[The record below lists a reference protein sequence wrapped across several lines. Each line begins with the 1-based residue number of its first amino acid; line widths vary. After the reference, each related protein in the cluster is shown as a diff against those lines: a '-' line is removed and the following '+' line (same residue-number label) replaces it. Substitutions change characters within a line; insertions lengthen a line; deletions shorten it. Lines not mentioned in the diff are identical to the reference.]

1 MAYGSGNAMEDVVW
15 VEGNSRI
22 HAEPSPMS
30 DTGLG
35 RSGTLWVSCDKVGQR
50 VGIPL
55 FVVGTCCSKCSC
67 GG

>member
-1 MAYGSGNAMEDVVW
+1 MEDVVW

-35 RSGTLWVSCDKVGQR
+35 RSGTMWVSCDKGDNGWGFAICVALVQR
-50 VGIPL
+50 VP
-55 FVVGTCCSKCSC
+55 
-67 GG
+67 GGG